1 MVDKNS
7 KININTAEAAE
18 LELIKGV
25 GEILGKCIVEYREDN
40 GPFKSLDDLV
50 KVGGVGR
57 KKLSAIRDQ
66 ICIENQVE
74 DLSLSEH
81 EGMDHDGSTNDNYSK
96 VNTQFR
102 ESMKYMLDILE
113 PIVKATIRPQVPQF
127 NYRYSNKGVV
137 RIASWNVERFDEE
150 KANNPGVKEVM
161 CMTILENG

>member
-1 MVDKNS
+1 MADKNS

-25 GEILGKCIVEYREDN
+25 GETLGKSIVEYREDN
-40 GPFKSLDDLV
+40 GPFQSLDDLV

-81 EGMDHDGSTNDNYSK
+81 DEMDHDGSSNHNSSK
-96 VNTQFR
+96 VNTQFK
-102 ESMKYMLDILE
+102 ESTQYMLDILE
-113 PIVKATIRPQVPQF
+113 PIVKSTLRPEVPQF

-150 KANNPGVKEVM
+150 KATNPGVKEVI

>member
-1 MVDKNS
+1 MVDQNS

-25 GEILGKCIVEYREDN
+25 GAILAKCIVEYRADN

-66 ICIENQVE
+66 ICIE

-81 EGMDHDGSTNDNYSK
+81 EEMDHDGSTNDNYSK

-102 ESMKYMLDILE
+102 ESMKYMLHILE

>member
-1 MVDKNS
+1 MVDQNS

-25 GEILGKCIVEYREDN
+25 GAILGKCIVEYRADN

-66 ICIENQVE
+66 ICIE

-81 EGMDHDGSTNDNYSK
+81 EEMDHDGSTNDNYSK

-102 ESMKYMLDILE
+102 ESMKYMLHILE

-150 KANNPGVKEVM
+150 KANNPGVKEVI

>member
-1 MVDKNS
+1 MVDQNS

-25 GEILGKCIVEYREDN
+25 GAILGKCIVEYREDN

-150 KANNPGVKEVM
+150 KANNPGVKEVI

>member
-1 MVDKNS
+1 MVDQNS

-18 LELIKGV
+18 LELIIGV
-25 GEILGKCIVEYREDN
+25 GAILAKCIVEYRADN

-66 ICIENQVE
+66 ICIE

-81 EGMDHDGSTNDNYSK
+81 EEMDHDGSTNDNYSN
-96 VNTQFR
+96 VNTEFR

-113 PIVKATIRPQVPQF
+113 PIAKATIRPQVPQF

-150 KANNPGVKEVM
+150 KANNPGVKEVI